1 MLLALFRSTR
11 TPSSCNRALVLIS
24 QYSRMADTSNDEGS
38 SKSTEPAAEALSESI
53 QAMKLKK
60 IEDDLTSSFV
70 LVDIGAN
77 LTSSKYARD
86 LDSVLE
92 RAKDAGMLPYLLSK
106 LDLLDFSIFPGVVI
120 YKYKN
125 VNVVLIHQ
133 YLSIFRCTKNHGDW
147 SISAVS

>member
-1 MLLALFRSTR
+1 
-11 TPSSCNRALVLIS
+11 
-24 QYSRMADTSNDEGS
+24 MADTSNEGS

-106 LDLLDFSIFPGVVI
+106 LDLLDFSIFLGVI

-133 YLSIFRCTKNHGDW
+133 YLSIFRCSKNHGDW